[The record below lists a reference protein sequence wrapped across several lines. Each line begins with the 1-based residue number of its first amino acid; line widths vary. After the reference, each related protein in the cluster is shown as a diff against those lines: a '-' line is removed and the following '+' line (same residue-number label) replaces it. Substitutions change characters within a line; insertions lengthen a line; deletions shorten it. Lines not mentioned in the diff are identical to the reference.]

1 MDLVNSGDTAWV
13 LASSALVLL
22 MTPGLAFFYGG
33 LVRSKSVVGVIMHSF
48 MAMGIVGVV
57 WVLWGYSLAF
67 GPDWGSFIGKLDYVG
82 LRNVSAVEAGPWA
95 DTIPHMTFVIF
106 QGMFAIITPALI
118 TGAFVERMKFSAYI
132 IFTIAWVTIVY
143 APMAHWVW
151 GGGWLG
157 GFGVMDFAGGAVVHM
172 NSGLAALAAAIIVG
186 RRLRHGQEPMDSHNV
201 PFVILGASLLWFG
214 WFGFNAGS
222 ALTAGG
228 SASLAFMVT
237 NTAAAAAALTW
248 VGLSWHFSGKPSAV
262 GAAAGAVAGLVAITP
277 AAGFVGP
284 MPAIVIGMGAGAF
297 CFGAMFLI
305 RRLRI
310 DDSLDV
316 FAVHGIG
323 GTWGALATGIFVAVG
338 TAGAF
343 DLGDIDRLEQVG
355 KQIVGIAVTWGWSFT
370 LTAAILLA
378 IKHTIG
384 LRVDDTTEEQGLDI
398 AIHGDEA
405 YPGTFH

>member
-118 TGAFVERMKFSAYI
+118 TGAFVERMKFSDYI

-172 NSGLAALAAAIIVG
+172 NSGLAALAAAMIVG

-237 NTAAAAAALTW
+237 NTAAAAASLTW

>member
-1 MDLVNSGDTAWV
+1 
-13 LASSALVLL
+13 
-22 MTPGLAFFYGG
+22 
-33 LVRSKSVVGVIMHSF
+33 
-48 MAMGIVGVV
+48 
-57 WVLWGYSLAF
+57 
-67 GPDWGSFIGKLDYVG
+67 
-82 LRNVSAVEAGPWA
+82 
-95 DTIPHMTFVIF
+95 
-106 QGMFAIITPALI
+106 ALI

-201 PFVILGASLLWFG
+201 PFVMLGASLLWFG

>member
-1 MDLVNSGDTAWV
+1 
-13 LASSALVLL
+13 
-22 MTPGLAFFYGG
+22 FFYGG

-172 NSGLAALAAAIIVG
+172 NSGLAALAAAMIVG

-237 NTAAAAAALTW
+237 NTAAAAASLTW